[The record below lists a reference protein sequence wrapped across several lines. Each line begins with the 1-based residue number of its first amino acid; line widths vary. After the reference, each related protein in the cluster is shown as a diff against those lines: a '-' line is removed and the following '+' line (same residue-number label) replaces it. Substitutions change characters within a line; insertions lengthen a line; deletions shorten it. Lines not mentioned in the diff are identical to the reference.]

1 MVAAFIAAAEAP
13 LAGLGFIGKEP
24 VLALGALGALGLG
37 GVGKDPVLIPADGR
51 FFLFFSA
58 FLPGISVS
66 VLGQFREQCWKVVF

>member
-37 GVGKDPVLIPADGR
+37 GVGKDPVLIPADER
-51 FFLFFSA
+51 FFFFFS
-58 FLPGISVS
+58 P
-66 VLGQFREQCWKVVF
+66 